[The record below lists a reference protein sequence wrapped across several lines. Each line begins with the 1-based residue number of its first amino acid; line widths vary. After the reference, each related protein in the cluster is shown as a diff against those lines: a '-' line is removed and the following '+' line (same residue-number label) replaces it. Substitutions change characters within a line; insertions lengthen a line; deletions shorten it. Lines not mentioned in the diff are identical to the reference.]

1 MTARELLKQ
10 YVFLHNYGI
19 ENGDFEPLMRIFDD
33 KIVVAF
39 EDPRIGVFEGI
50 EDVRRIFR
58 LQPPSIPIAIGETIE
73 SESRARAD
81 YSDES
86 NPTVRL
92 GSISADVRGEKIIKI
107 LIGRLPVVR
116 RNRHA
121 S

>member
-1 MTARELLKQ
+1 MTARDLFNQ

-33 KIVVAF
+33 KIVFAF
-39 EDPRIGVFEGI
+39 EDPRIGVFESI

-58 LQPPSIPIAIGETIE
+58 LQPPSMPIAIGEIIE
-73 SESRARAD
+73 SQSRAGTD

-92 GSISADVRGEKIIKI
+92 GSISMDVKGEKIIKI
-107 LIGRLPVVR
+107 LIGR
-116 RNRHA
+116 
-121 S
+121 